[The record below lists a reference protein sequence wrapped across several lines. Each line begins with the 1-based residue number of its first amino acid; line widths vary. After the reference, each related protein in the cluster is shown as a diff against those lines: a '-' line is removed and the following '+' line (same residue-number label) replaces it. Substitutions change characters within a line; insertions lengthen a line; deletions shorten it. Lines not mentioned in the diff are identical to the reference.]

1 MVMKGRKNIRSRWNS
16 ERMVEG
22 RRLRLLGVLFSFLI
36 MVILYRA
43 FTFQV
48 LHREPW
54 NKIAPDQHQRRV
66 GLMAERG
73 IIYDRKKQILSMDME
88 TVSMAMD
95 PSQVDDVRGAA
106 SILSEI
112 LGEKPESY
120 REDLEEKNDKHFIW
134 IDRDIT
140 ENQRQLLIDSNLPGL
155 IFLQGRKRVRPY
167 QDLGKPVLGITNA
180 EHRGVGGVEQAC
192 EHILQGEDGWAIY
205 QRDGLNR
212 NFLSID
218 YPVREPVDGSHV
230 VLTIDHLYQTIV
242 EEELQRGSIRHE
254 AKAGSAILLDPFT
267 GEILAMASVL
277 RETRS
282 SDKPSINEYLRNQAV
297 QVDFEPGSTFK
308 IVTAAAALEEG
319 IFQPNSLV
327 HCENG
332 TYRLAGHTIH
342 DHHKAYYWLTLSRIV
357 EVSSNIGMAK
367 IGKKLGNK
375 TLYKYIQNFGFGNR
389 TGIELPGEASG
400 ILRPVYHWT
409 DFSTAMISF
418 GQEISATTLQMA
430 LMAAVVA
437 NGGEL
442 MQPQIIKAL
451 LDRDGREVK
460 TNSPQVIRRVISER
474 TANQLTSILQ
484 GVVLQ
489 GNGTEAA
496 VEGVRVAGKTGTAQ
510 KSIPGYKGYY
520 PGAYVSSFVGFWPAE
535 APMFVLVVVLDEAR
549 ELYWGSTS
557 AAPVFS
563 RIVSR
568 MIGLPMTPR
577 TPPGQEKQDRDD
589 KKRFVFTSFE
599 EDREPPPLNDRN
611 RQQSTPSPYHVPGLL
626 GLSLR
631 EALLRLGAIGI
642 EARVQGSGVVV
653 AQEPEP
659 NTRIEKGT
667 VCRLT
672 CKEYRTERTGR

>member
-1 MVMKGRKNIRSRWNS
+1 MKGRRNIRTHWND
-16 ERMVEG
+16 ERLVEG
-22 RRLRLLGVLFSFLI
+22 KRLRLLGVLFSFFIL
-36 MVILYRA
+36 VVLYRA

-48 LHREPW
+48 LDREPW

-66 GLMAERG
+66 CLMAERG
-73 IIYDRKKQILSMDME
+73 IIYDRRKQILAMDME
-88 TVSMAMD
+88 TVSLAMD
-95 PSQVDDVRGAA
+95 PSQVENVRGTA
-106 SILSEI
+106 SILSEV
-112 LGEKPESY
+112 LGEKSESY
-120 REDLEEKNDKHFIW
+120 RKDLVEKNDKHFIW
-134 IDRDIT
+134 INRDIT
-140 ENQRQLLIDSNLPGL
+140 ENQKQLLIDSKLPGL
-155 IFLQGRKRVRPY
+155 VFLQGRKRVHPH
-167 QDLGKPVLGITNA
+167 QDLARQVLGITNA

-212 NFLSID
+212 NFMSID
-218 YPVREPVDGSHV
+218 YPLREPVDGRHV

-242 EEELQRGSIRHE
+242 EEELRRGAIRHE
-254 AKAGSAILLDPFT
+254 AKAGSAVLLDPFT

-282 SDKPSINEYLRNQAV
+282 SDKPGINEFLRNHAV

-319 IFQPNSLV
+319 IYQPNSLV

-332 TYRLAGHTIH
+332 TYRLADHTIH
-342 DHHKAYYWLTLSRIV
+342 DHQKAYSWLTLSRIV

-375 TLYKYIQNFGFGNR
+375 TLYKYIRNFGFGNR

-409 DFSTAMISF
+409 DFSTAVISF

-430 LMAAVVA
+430 LMTSVVA

-442 MQPQIIKAL
+442 MQPHIIKAH
-451 LDRDGREVK
+451 LDREGRHVK
-460 TNSPQVIRRVISER
+460 TYSPQVIRRVISQR
-474 TANQLTSILQ
+474 TANQLTAILH
-484 GVVLQ
+484 GVVAE
-489 GNGTEAA
+489 GNGLEAD

-535 APMFVLVVVLDEAR
+535 APMFVLVVVLDEAKQS
-549 ELYWGSTS
+549 YWGATS

-568 MIGLPMTPR
+568 MIGLPLAPR
-577 TPPGQEKQDRDD
+577 TPPSQEKQDQDD
-589 KKRFVFTSFE
+589 KKRFVFTNFE
-599 EDREPPPLNDRN
+599 EERKSRPQISRN
-611 RQQSTPSPYHVPGLL
+611 NPQPTPSPYHVPGLV

-631 EALLRLGAIGI
+631 EALLRLGAMGI
-642 EARVQGSGVVV
+642 EARVQGNGVVV
-653 AQEPEP
+653 AQDPEP

-667 VCRLT
+667 VCQLT
-672 CKEYRTERTGR
+672 CKEYRVERTRR

>member
-1 MVMKGRKNIRSRWNS
+1 M
-16 ERMVEG
+16 
-22 RRLRLLGVLFSFLI
+22 GVLFSFFILI
-36 MVILYRA
+36 ILYRA

-48 LHREPW
+48 LDREPW

-66 GLMAERG
+66 CLMAERG

-88 TVSMAMD
+88 TVSLAMD
-95 PSQVDDVRGAA
+95 PSQVEDVRGAA
-106 SILSEI
+106 SILSEV
-112 LGEKPESY
+112 LGEEPDSY
-120 REDLEEKNDKHFIW
+120 HKDLEEKNDKHFIW

-140 ENQRQLLIDSNLPGL
+140 ENQKQLLIDSKLPGF
-155 IFLQGRKRVRPY
+155 IFLQGRKRVHPY
-167 QDLGKPVLGITNA
+167 QDLARQVLGIANA

-212 NFLSID
+212 NFMSID
-218 YPVREPVDGSHV
+218 YPLREPMDGSHV

-242 EEELQRGSIRHE
+242 EEELRRGAIRHK
-254 AKAGSAILLDPFT
+254 AKAGSAVLLDPFT
-267 GEILAMASVL
+267 GGILAMASVL
-277 RETRS
+277 RDTRS
-282 SDKPSINEYLRNQAV
+282 SDKPGINEFLRNQAV

-332 TYRLAGHTIH
+332 TYRLADHTIH
-342 DHHKAYYWLTLSRIV
+342 DHQKAYSWLTLSRIV

-409 DFSTAMISF
+409 DFSTAVISF

-430 LMAAVVA
+430 LMTSVVA

-442 MQPQIIKAL
+442 MRPQIIKSL
-451 LDRDGREVK
+451 LDREGRHVK
-460 TNSPQVIRRVISER
+460 TFSPQVIRRVISQR

-484 GVVLQ
+484 GVVLK
-489 GNGTEAA
+489 GNGMEAD

-549 ELYWGSTS
+549 QLYWGATS

-577 TPPGQEKQDRDD
+577 TPPGQEKQDRDG

-599 EDREPPPLNDRN
+599 EDREPLPKKNRN
-611 RQQSTPSPYHVPGLL
+611 NPRSKPSPYHVPDLV

-631 EALLRLGAIGI
+631 EALLRLGAMGI

-653 AQEPEP
+653 AQDPEP

-672 CKEYRTERTGR
+672 CKEYRAERTRR